1 MDSTNQP
8 AQPTYAIQ
16 VQGKLKEEWS
26 AWFDGM
32 TVTFTKDSNWGPLT
46 TLVGAVADQS
56 ALRGILTRIW
66 NLNLTLISVSRLGL
80 VDEGVCNDS

>member
-1 MDSTNQP
+1 MDNTNQP
-8 AQPTYAIQ
+8 TQPTYVIQ

-32 TVTFTKDSNWGPLT
+32 TITFTKDSNLGPLT

-66 NLNLTLISVSRLGL
+66 NLNLTLISVARLGL
-80 VDEGVCNDS
+80 VDEGVCNDC

>member
-1 MDSTNQP
+1 MDSSNQP
-8 AQPTYAIQ
+8 VQLIYAIQ

-32 TVTFTKDSNWGPLT
+32 TITFTKDSNLGPLT
-46 TLVGAVADQS
+46 TLMGAVADQS

-66 NLNLTLISVSRLGL
+66 NLNLTLISVARLGH
-80 VDEGVCNDS
+80 VDEGACNDC